1 MTHAF
6 SSTRTGLRKSVT
18 ICLLDK
24 SSATPAHAP
33 ARYGIRSGQ
42 RRHRHATD
50 TGLPGSRIDSQ
61 HGALHEAGAG
71 PPGNRA
77 RSVSW
82 MSNQHLGV
90 FLKNAALAAFLV
102 TPVCVQAQAPE
113 RCVPAVMSLSGEGEH
128 DVAVLDVHGEWH
140 VLSWE
145 GVTWIALHAPDEKAR
160 CLARQLLL
168 GGSNVRS
175 DSADTRCTGD
185 WGNFMRIVSTDPLI
199 RACGAVPSCTIG
211 DTCS

>member
-1 MTHAF
+1 MRAQHGVGHGVERNRQVQIGAVLAPQY
-6 SSTRTGLRKSVT
+6 RQA
-18 ICLLDK
+18 LDPR
-24 SSATPAHAP
+24 SSAAP
-33 ARYGIRSGQ
+33 DPPRRCHPPTHRLSDRGRSQ
-42 RRHRHATD
+42 PQQLLSRQFNVRHLSADSRRHRH
-50 TGLPGSRIDSQ
+50 
-61 HGALHEAGAG
+61 
-71 PPGNRA
+71 
-77 RSVSW
+77 
-82 MSNQHLGV
+82 
-90 FLKNAALAAFLV
+90 
-102 TPVCVQAQAPE
+102 QAPE

-199 RACGAVPSCTIG
+199 LACGAVPSCSIG